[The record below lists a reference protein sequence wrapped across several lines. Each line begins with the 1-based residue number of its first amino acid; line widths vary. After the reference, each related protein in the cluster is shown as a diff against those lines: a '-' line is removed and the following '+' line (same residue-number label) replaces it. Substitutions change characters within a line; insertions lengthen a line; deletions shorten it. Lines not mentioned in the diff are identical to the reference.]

1 MQKQPERKPS
11 QIIED
16 FLELI
21 SKSHEEYE
29 YNMGIAKGYDKK
41 TITWIHDFEAADNY
55 EDRCKLATALHQERE
70 TRRKHKD
77 RAELFQK
84 IHEFSCQ
91 EKNKQVIKSL
101 KWLLGEQKKRE
112 EYLESDRE
120 FKHRAG
126 DKDDSDRG
134 QGAAG

>member
-1 MQKQPERKPS
+1 MKERKPS
-11 QIIED
+11 EIIGD
-16 FLELI
+16 FIDLI
-21 SKSHEEYE
+21 AQSYEEYE
-29 YNMGIAKGYDKK
+29 SNMSVAKAYDKK
-41 TITWIHDFEAADNY
+41 TITWIHDFEGADNY

-84 IHEFSCQ
+84 IYEFARQ

-126 DKDDSDRG
+126 DKDDSD
-134 QGAAG
+134 